1 MTEQELKTALEHDIA
16 QRHGDAEAL
25 QPLVLAAEC
34 LRNAALASRGAE
46 AALLACKPPALT
58 EAKQAAQLAVMS
70 LEQALVLM
78 GMETKA
84 NE

>member
-1 MTEQELKTALEHDIA
+1 MTEQELRTALEHDTA
-16 QRHGDAEAL
+16 QRQGDAAAV

-34 LRNAALASRGAE
+34 LRNAALAARGAE
-46 AALLACKPPALT
+46 CGLLACNPPALT
-58 EAKQAAQLAVMS
+58 EARQAAQLAVMS

>member
-1 MTEQELKTALEHDIA
+1 MTEQELKTALEHDRA
-16 QRHGDAEAL
+16 ARQPHEPAL

-46 AALLACKPPALT
+46 AALMACKPPALP
-58 EAKQAAQLAVMS
+58 EARQAAQLAIAS

-78 GMETKA
+78 GMETKTD
-84 NE
+84 E